1 MPIMKR
7 YILAAVLL
15 FLVGCATQQP
25 QIALRPVEVKQPP
38 PPPRA
43 VNAFIVATVAEKRGD
58 HDQAIHALRVA
69 IQYDTTSATL
79 YGALARN
86 LITRKYFTEAI
97 EPAQRAVKIA
107 PTESEYRWN
116 LYHGFMKGK
125 QDTTQGLA
133 QLDALI
139 KMPDVNPLYAYN
151 ELLQIY
157 GTRGQN
163 TLVVQTLDRISALP
177 GLGSRERM
185 IAAQNYAKFGAEKRA
200 VDIYQSVIKEEPS
213 NIEAYLRLGDL
224 QFANADTSSAEK
236 TFRAAVTQDD
246 YKITRPNARVWGQLI
261 RIFRWEHQLNRV
273 LADTTTHREF
283 IKTLGQV
290 FLDMAHDP
298 AVKGNDKIDF
308 YQRSDAILN
317 HLLNGE
323 PNSETLLAAKAQ
335 LLLETERPAEAR
347 HYFNLANQQQEKA
360 QYWLGI
366 ARTHIA
372 EKNWDGAQHLLEE
385 LLSLAPPNSEFYS
398 QIVTDLAQI
407 HLFRGNVTRAREIY
421 EEASE
426 ALPEQPEY
434 RYALAR
440 TYLREQEWDEA
451 IALLDPLQ
459 AELENRPDVLFDLG
473 HSYERAGQ
481 IENAENSFL
490 RLLSL
495 YPDHAGANNYLGYML
510 AERGERLSEAIRYIQ
525 KAVNAD
531 PENGAYLDSLGWVH
545 YQMGNYREAMEWLMK
560 AVTVEEEVLKQAN
573 PNNERQM
580 AALYENLQVIHE
592 HAGDAAK
599 AIGDLRRAR
608 EHYQRALKFAPD
620 NQTIKD
626 KLQKI
631 TDKAPSTSEAK

>member
-7 YILAAVLL
+7 YILAALLL
-15 FLVGCATQQP
+15 FLVGCAAQQP
-25 QIALRPVEVKQPP
+25 QIDLRPVKVKSLP

-86 LITRKYFTEAI
+86 LITRKYFAEAI
-97 EPAQRAVKIA
+97 EPAQNAIKID

-116 LYHGFMKGK
+116 LYHAFMKGK

-133 QLDALI
+133 QLNALL

-151 ELLQIY
+151 EQLQIY
-157 GTRGQN
+157 GSRGQN
-163 TLVVQTLDRISALP
+163 ALVVQTLDRISALP
-177 GLGSRERM
+177 GLGARERM
-185 IAAQNYAKFGAEKRA
+185 IAAQNYAKFDAEERA

-224 QFANADTSSAEK
+224 QFSNADTASAEK
-236 TFRAAVTQDD
+236 IFRAAVAQDN

-261 RIFRWEHQLNRV
+261 RIYRWEYQLNRV

-298 AVKGNDKIDF
+298 AVKGDDKVDF
-308 YQRSDAILN
+308 YQRSEAILDY
-317 HLLNGE
+317 LLNGE
-323 PNSETLLAAKAQ
+323 PSSETLLAAKAQ
-335 LLLETERPAEAR
+335 LLLETERPSEAR

-421 EEASE
+421 TEASE
-426 ALPEQPEY
+426 ALPEEPEY

-440 TYLREQEWDEA
+440 TYLREQEWDDA

-545 YQMGNYREAMEWLMK
+545 YQMGNYREAMEWLIK
-560 AVTVEEEVLKQAN
+560 AVTVEEEALKQAN

-608 EHYQRALKFAPD
+608 EHYERALKFAPD
-620 NQTIKD
+620 NETIKN

-631 TDKAPSTSEAK
+631 TDNAPSTSEAK